1 MKKDKVEEMNL
12 KNSMMSSSGSSRGG
26 QKYTRDSLIELD
38 NQIKDIQTG
47 FEAELESLI
56 DMYKGFQ
63 KRKSQGFL
71 AADKA
76 TEEFITLKSNNSS
89 IRETAELLCQELS
102 DDEGTYRAVDIVF
115 DASLGKDGDA
125 PPRPPPPS
133 GGGQY
138 SSLAPPRPPP
148 PDTDDE
154 ADNMFEHAPTPSQ
167 GPIMMAA
174 HELHQEV
181 RQWSSKDNDIIAAA
195 KKMALLMAKLS
206 QLVQEDSGSKRDL
219 IAIAKAIAESSDEV
233 TRLAKELAKECTDK
247 RMRTNLLQVCE
258 RIPTIGTQLKILST
272 VKATML
278 GAQGTDEDIEATE
291 MLVGNAQNLMQSV
304 KQTVTAAEAAS
315 IKIRTDAGIKLKWV
329 RKQPWYHY

>member
-1 MKKDKVEEMNL
+1 
-12 KNSMMSSSGSSRGG
+12 
-26 QKYTRDSLIELD
+26 
-38 NQIKDIQTG
+38 
-47 FEAELESLI
+47 
-56 DMYKGFQ
+56 MYKTLQ
-63 KRKSQGFL
+63 KRKSQGL
-71 AADKA
+71 LTVDKS
-76 TEEFITLKSNNSS
+76 TEELSTLRSNNST

-102 DDEGTYRAVDIVF
+102 DDEGTYQATDIVF
-115 DASLGKDGDA
+115 DTPSKDGDA

-133 GGGQY
+133 GNYG
-138 SSLAPPRPPP
+138 SFAPPRPPP

-174 HELHQEV
+174 HDLHQEV

-278 GAQGTDEDIEATE
+278 GAQGTEEDIEATE

-315 IKIRTDAGIKLKWV
+315 IKIRTDAGIRLKWV

>member
-1 MKKDKVEEMNL
+1 MLFRSL
-12 KNSMMSSSGSSRGG
+12 KCQSNNTNNSRSGPS
-26 QKYTRDSLIELD
+26 KFARDSLIELD
-38 NQIKDIQTG
+38 NQIQDIQTG

-56 DMYKGFQ
+56 DIYKGIQ
-63 KRKSQGFL
+63 KRKSEGFPSEKTAVGL
-71 AADKA
+71 
-76 TEEFITLKSNNSS
+76 TSLKTANSS
-89 IRETAELLCQELS
+89 IRETAELLCEELS
-102 DDEGTYRAVDIVF
+102 DDE
-115 DASLGKDGDA
+115 DGDA

-133 GGGQY
+133 GSGQY
-138 SSLAPPRPPP
+138 GSLAPPRPPP

-206 QLVQEDSGSKRDL
+206 HLVQEDSGSKREL

-315 IKIRTDAGIKLKWV
+315 IKIRTDAGIRLKWV